1 MVENYIEQDPVKV
14 VAIQWNGNN
23 DEFIDSIT
31 SRFLGAFIQFGGFES
46 LGAICLM
53 QMYIRNGNSR
63 APSEIFYMQRGDWII
78 FKSGK
83 IDQILDDENFH
94 KKYAKIKEENN
105 V

>member
-1 MVENYIEQDPVKV
+1 
-14 VAIQWNGNN
+14 
-23 DEFIDSIT
+23 
-31 SRFLGAFIQFGGFES
+31 
-46 LGAICLM
+46 
-53 QMYIRNGNSR
+53 MYIRNGNSR